1 MNFLKNIFL
10 GPKITNEHQKMLE
23 LALEKITDVAEK
35 QEMLDKNIV
44 EQGKKIDSIDSRVAK
59 LETLMLENFKNV
71 LTQAELLT
79 ERLKTINENN
89 LTIKQ
94 ATSAIPIVRRLVT
107 SINEQIK
114 LTPIKNVELDDMP
127 EAQKVLIAMVK
138 EVEKVTDKSK
148 EELEKFFVK
157 KLSEKKSE
165 LNNQLVKSLKALQ
178 YNLERAVGES
188 SAKSKNHLYELER
201 SIKNATR
208 NPASRNTYL

>member
-1 MNFLKNIFL
+1 MAFLS
-10 GPKITNEHQKMLE
+10 GSKITNEHQKMLE
-23 LALEKITDVAEK
+23 LVLEKITDIAEK
-35 QEMLDKNIV
+35 QVELD
-44 EQGKKIDSIDSRVAK
+44 KKIDSINSRVEK
-59 LETLMLENFKNV
+59 LETLMLDNFKNV
-71 LTQAELLT
+71 LTQVESLIK
-79 ERLKTINENN
+79 RLEKINDDNS
-89 LTIKQ
+89 IVKQ

-114 LTPIKNVELDDMP
+114 LTPIENVELDNMP

-165 LNNQLVKSLKALQ
+165 LNNNLVKSLRALQ

-188 SAKSKNHLYELER
+188 SAKSKNHLNELER

-208 NPASRNTYL
+208 NPASRNSYL